1 MVSVLGTV
9 TSENQLLHF
18 EFQLVLSVL
27 LYLHGFALGEIW
39 FEDLSLE
46 PLQVPAVFY
55 REYGVVTRHHAG
67 KSESSVTVT
76 LVAPEQDLVVHRII
90 GHGNNHHPGKRLAIA
105 QCNAGNLALVLADGD
120 IHLHRDR

>member
-76 LVAPEQDLVVHRII
+76 LVAPEQDLVVYGII
-90 GHGNNHHPGKRLAIA
+90 GHRDDHDPGKRLAVT
-105 QCNAGNLALVLADGD
+105 QCNAVISSFTGAVPR
-120 IHLHRDR
+120 ITTVRP